1 MRGRTLVLAVT
12 VAACAALSGCSDEG
26 ADRAAAA
33 PAPGPTVT
41 STAAPRDA
49 AALAERYRQAGGDAD
64 VYGIEQ
70 VPGPDGASPLFVV
83 HTHDPDTDD
92 ARFKRQAASI
102 TAYLTLS
109 EGVTL
114 PHGYRMD
121 VFGPDGGLLHRWDAT
136 T

>member
-1 MRGRTLVLAVT
+1 MRGRNLVLAMT
-12 VAACAALSGCSDEG
+12 VAACTVLSGCTDEG
-26 ADRAAAA
+26 ADRAAV

-41 STAAPRDA
+41 STGAPPDA
-49 AALAERYRQAGGDAD
+49 AALAERYRKAGGDTD

-70 VPGPDGASPLFVV
+70 VPGPDGASPLIVV
-83 HTHDPDTDD
+83 RTHNPDTDE
-92 ARFKRQAASI
+92 ARFKRQAASV

-121 VFGPDGGLLHRWDAT
+121 VFGPDGRLLHRWDAT
-136 T
+136 A

>member
-1 MRGRTLVLAVT
+1 MRGRILVLAVT
-12 VAACAALSGCSDEG
+12 VAACAVLSGCTDEG
-26 ADRAAAA
+26 ADGAAA

-41 STAAPRDA
+41 SPAAPPAA
-49 AALAERYRQAGGDAD
+49 AALAERYRRAGGDAD

-70 VPGPDGASPLFVV
+70 VPGPDGATPLIVV
-83 HTHDPDTDD
+83 RTHNPDTGDD
-92 ARFKRQAASI
+92 RFKQQAASV

-121 VFGPDGGLLHRWDAT
+121 VFGPDGRLLHRWNAAV
-136 T
+136 

>member
-1 MRGRTLVLAVT
+1 MRGRNLVLAVT
-12 VAACAALSGCSDEG
+12 VAACAALSGCTDEG
-26 ADRAAAA
+26 ADRAGA

-41 STAAPRDA
+41 STAAPPDA

-64 VYGIEQ
+64 VYGIER
-70 VPGPDGASPLFVV
+70 VPGPAGTSPLIVV
-83 HTHDPDTDD
+83 RTHNADTGD
-92 ARFKRQAASI
+92 ARFEQQAASI

>member
-1 MRGRTLVLAVT
+1 MRGRNLVLAVT
-12 VAACAALSGCSDEG
+12 VAACAVLSGCSDEG
-26 ADRAAAA
+26 PGRAA

-41 STAAPRDA
+41 STAAPPDA

-70 VPGPDGASPLFVV
+70 VPGPDGASPLIVV
-83 HTHDPDTDD
+83 RTHNPDTDD
-92 ARFKRQAASI
+92 ARFKRQAASV

-121 VFGPDGGLLHRWDAT
+121 VFGPDGELLHRWDASA
-136 T
+136 

>member
-1 MRGRTLVLAVT
+1 MRGRNLVLAVT
-12 VAACAALSGCSDEG
+12 VAACAALSGCTDEG
-26 ADRAAAA
+26 ADRAAV

-41 STAAPRDA
+41 STAAPPDA

-64 VYGIEQ
+64 VYGIER
-70 VPGPDGASPLFVV
+70 VPGPEGTSPLIVV
-83 HTHDPDTDD
+83 RTHNADTGD
-92 ARFKRQAASI
+92 ARFKQQAASI

>member
-1 MRGRTLVLAVT
+1 MRGRNLVLAMT
-12 VAACAALSGCSDEG
+12 VAACAVLSGCTDEG
-26 ADRAAAA
+26 ADRAAV

-41 STAAPRDA
+41 STVAPPDS
-49 AALAERYRQAGGDAD
+49 AALAERYRKAGGDAD

-70 VPGPDGASPLFVV
+70 VPGPDGASPLIVV
-83 HTHDPDTDD
+83 RTHNPDTDE
-92 ARFKRQAASI
+92 ARFKRQAASV

-121 VFGPDGGLLHRWDAT
+121 VFGPDGRLLHRWDAT
-136 T
+136 A

>member
-1 MRGRTLVLAVT
+1 MRGRTLVVAVT
-12 VAACAALSGCSDEG
+12 LAACAALSGCSDEG
-26 ADRAAAA
+26 ADQAGA

-41 STAAPRDA
+41 GTAAPPDA

-64 VYGIEQ
+64 VYGIER
-70 VPGPDGASPLFVV
+70 VPGPDGSSPLFVV
-83 HTHDPDTDD
+83 HTHNPDADD
-92 ARFKRQAASI
+92 ARFRRQAASI

-121 VFGPDGGLLHRWDAT
+121 VFGPDGGLLHRWDASV
-136 T
+136 